1 MCKVQFKAY
10 FAATFVVLLGTVG
23 TFLPRANAQATS
35 QPAALSGGSDAASSG
50 TAGAGQANPF
60 TADWLVGYA
69 VSDANSPQY
78 KDVAEAI
85 TRFRNNDVAGAREL
99 LLRARQSNPKLPPV
113 ELMIGRLWMTAG
125 QANGARSEWEK
136 AVVAYPNDPEAF
148 LYFAEAS
155 IVEHRITDAE
165 AILQKVKPLIDAYS
179 DNLKRKRNFEIRY
192 NSAMAAVNEARN
204 QWEAAIPFFKA
215 WLDLDS
221 ENVAAHQRLGR
232 TLFQLGKPTDAYNEF
247 DAALKSDP
255 KSLNPYIA
263 LADLYEQAKDRP
275 NAAKSIGY
283 AVQKNPKDLSV
294 QLQAAKWAMVTNQLS
309 EAQKYADK
317 ALQIDPKS
325 LEAKILRGEIARFT
339 GDMKTAETNLE
350 QAVTQAP
357 ANIEASNQLA
367 LVLVEQD
374 DKDKKDR
381 ALQIA
386 ELNLRA
392 TTQGDRANPEILA
405 TYAWVLYKLGRTN
418 EAEQILSKVMGG
430 GQISPD
436 TAYYV
441 GKMLQD
447 RGKTSDAIKI
457 LESAVGSPNPFAQR
471 QASTELLAQLRKQM
485 DQNTGAGKAGDTPAG
500 SSK

>member
-1 MCKVQFKAY
+1 
-10 FAATFVVLLGTVG
+10 
-23 TFLPRANAQATS
+23 
-35 QPAALSGGSDAASSG
+35 
-50 TAGAGQANPF
+50 
-60 TADWLVGYA
+60 
-69 VSDANSPQY
+69 
-78 KDVAEAI
+78 
-85 TRFRNNDVAGAREL
+85 
-99 LLRARQSNPKLPPV
+99 
-113 ELMIGRLWMTAG
+113 
-125 QANGARSEWEK
+125 
-136 AVVAYPNDPEAF
+136 
-148 LYFAEAS
+148 
-155 IVEHRITDAE
+155 
-165 AILQKVKPLIDAYS
+165 
-179 DNLKRKRNFEIRY
+179 
-192 NSAMAAVNEARN
+192 
-204 QWEAAIPFFKA
+204 
-215 WLDLDS
+215 
-221 ENVAAHQRLGR
+221 VAAHQRLGR

-275 NAAKSIGY
+275 NATKSIGY
-283 AVQKNPKDLSV
+283 AVQKNPKDLNV
-294 QLQAAKWAMVTNQLS
+294 QLQAARWAMVTNQLN

-325 LEAKILRGEIARFT
+325 LEAKILRGEVARFT
-339 GDMKTAETNLE
+339 GDLKTAETNLE

-386 ELNLRA
+386 ELDLRA

-405 TYAWVLYKLGRTN
+405 TYAWVLYKLGRTT
-418 EAEQILSKVMGG
+418 EAEQILSKVLAG

-447 RGKTSDAIKI
+447 RGKPENAIKV
-457 LESAVGSPNPFAQR
+457 LESALASPNPFAQR
-471 QASTELLAQLRKQM
+471 QASAELLAQLKKQM
-485 DQNTGAGKAGDTPAG
+485 EQNPSTGKAGETPPAG
-500 SSK
+500 SK